1 MEDLNKQQLVLVSLL
16 VSFVTSIAT
25 GVVTVALVEQAP
37 PVVGETINRV
47 VERTIEKVTPV
58 VVTENRAATAPQIR
72 IIKEEDLVV
81 TAVELNSK
89 SIVRVK
95 ASYSADPQIFVALG
109 IIVSKDG
116 YIVAPKANV
125 GEGGEYSADLSDG
138 SSVALDLVARND
150 VSNTAYFKAHPQNLK
165 QKQATVSFNPVIF
178 GSEEGLKIGQSV
190 VVIGGES
197 RTIISKGTITSL
209 PRDDTD
215 SGKSKVHAIETD
227 AGFVRYAVPLVNLN
241 GELIGVRTAPY
252 EAGMPLSFVPAALIK
267 EQLQL
272 IRASEN
278 APAVKN
284 TDTPNKAPAKGE
296 LLPVPGIGQ

>member
-58 VVTENRAATAPQIR
+58 AVTENRATPPQIR
-72 IIKEEDLVV
+72 IIKEEDLVI
-81 TAVELNSK
+81 TSVEINAK

-95 ASYSADPQIFVALG
+95 ATYSADPQIFVALG

-116 YIVAPKANV
+116 FIVTPKAMIE
-125 GEGGEYSADLSDG
+125 EGGEYSATLSDG
-138 SSVALDLVARND
+138 TDVDLDLVARND
-150 VSNTAYFKAHPQNLK
+150 ASNTAYFKARLSK
-165 QKQATVSFNPVIF
+165 QKQALPAFVAAQL
-178 GSEEGLKIGQSV
+178 GSEESLKIGQSV
-190 VVIGGES
+190 VVIGGEN

-215 SGKSKVHAIETD
+215 SAKGKVHAIETD

-272 IRASEN
+272 IRTAEN

-284 TDTPNKAPAKGE
+284 TDTPNKGPAKGE

>member
-47 VERTIEKVTPV
+47 VEKTIEKVTPAA
-58 VVTENRAATAPQIR
+58 VTENRAAAIPQIR

-81 TAVELNSK
+81 TAVELNTK
-89 SIVRVK
+89 SIVHVK

-109 IIVSKDG
+109 VIVSKDG
-116 YIVAPKANV
+116 YIVSPKANIE
-125 GEGGEYSADLSDG
+125 EGGEYSAELSDG
-138 SSVALDLVARND
+138 TTYDLDLVARND
-150 VSNTAYFKAHPQNLK
+150 ATNTAYFKVKQGK
-165 QKQATVSFNPVIF
+165 QKAGNATFNPVVF
-178 GSEEGLKIGQSV
+178 GSEESLKIGQSV
-190 VVIGGES
+190 VVIGGEN
-197 RTIISKGTITSL
+197 RTIISKGTVTSL
-209 PRDDTD
+209 ARDDTD
-215 SGKSKVHAIETD
+215 SAKGRVHAIETD
-227 AGFVRYAVPLVNLN
+227 AGFVRYAVPLINLN

-252 EAGMPLSFVPAALIK
+252 EAGMPLSFVPVTLIK

-272 IRASEN
+272 IRTSEN
-278 APAVKN
+278 APAKN
-284 TDTPNKAPAKGE
+284 VDVPQSKGPAKGE